1 MKKYLAGDPSFLHEF
16 LQTGVDLQGTARYAA
31 CSGTD
36 QDPLPFRVQL
46 LTVKFL
52 HFL

>member
-1 MKKYLAGDPSFLHEF
+1 MKKYLAGDSLFLHEL

-31 CSGTD
+31 RPGAD
-36 QDPLPFRVQL
+36 KDPLPFRVQL
-46 LTVKFL
+46 LAVKFL